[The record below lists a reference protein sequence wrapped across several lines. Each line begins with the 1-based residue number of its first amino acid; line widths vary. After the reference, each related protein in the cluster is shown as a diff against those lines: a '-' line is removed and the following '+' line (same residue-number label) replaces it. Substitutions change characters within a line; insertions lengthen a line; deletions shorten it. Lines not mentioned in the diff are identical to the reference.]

1 MINTP
6 EKILSFGRVI
16 REGNYEFIPK
26 KYAIEAVEAA
36 RLEVA
41 EFFVNLVGIFG
52 HYDFF
57 TKKLWKKV
65 EGFKDND
72 EAEILAAFL
81 HYWFHN
87 KFGFNTCPCGCGWF
101 TNISEESYNEY
112 IKHYE
117 TLFKEYGKWCVNQ
130 R

>member
-65 EGFKDND
+65 EGFKDYD
-72 EAEILAAFL
+72 EAEILA
-81 HYWFHN
+81 
-87 KFGFNTCPCGCGWF
+87 
-101 TNISEESYNEY
+101 ID
-112 IKHYE
+112 
-117 TLFKEYGKWCVNQ
+117 
-130 R
+130 